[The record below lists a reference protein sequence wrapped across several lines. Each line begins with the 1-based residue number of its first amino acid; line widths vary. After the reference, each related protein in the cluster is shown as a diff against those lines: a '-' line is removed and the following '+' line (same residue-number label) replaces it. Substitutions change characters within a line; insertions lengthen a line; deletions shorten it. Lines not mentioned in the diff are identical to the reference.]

1 MLTYCPL
8 SPSSTPLYLIAG
20 APRRAGTDADRK
32 SWLPPKVS
40 VKAIPFSSSRTTG
53 THVLP
58 APHSVSLL
66 QAFVASLLQAP
77 SALTTWNTALALT
90 ADADVASGSRMFA
103 VTLSEQEYWY
113 LSRRAALPGR
123 ECGWRFHVCVWPVNP
138 NTGPAITSANGWP
151 PASRRPS
158 AASPAEPSSPG
169 SSRPLPLA
177 SSFAP
182 LMAVIC
188 PGVAPPTPRR
198 TRTFHVPV
206 GSWFVDTGA
215 ITDDVRCTASML
227 LYLSCTEGVATWWP
241 LDHCPIS
248 AAWPTM

>member
-20 APRRAGTDADRK
+20 APRRAGSDADRK
-32 SWLPPKVS
+32 SRLPPKVS

-53 THVLP
+53 THVLA

-66 QAFVASLLQAP
+66 HAFVASLLQAP
-77 SALTTWNTALALT
+77 LALNTWNTALALT
-90 ADADVASGSRMFA
+90 ADADAASGSMMFA

-123 ECGWRFHVCVWPVNP
+123 ECGWLFQVCVWPGDP

-188 PGVAPPTPRR
+188 PAVAPPAPRL

-206 GSWFVDTGA
+206 GSWFMDRGG
-215 ITDDVRCTASML
+215 ITNDDRCTASML
-227 LYLSCTEGVATWWP
+227 LYLSCAEGVDAGWP
-241 LDHCPIS
+241 SDHCPIS
-248 AAWPTM
+248 GAWPRM